1 MIPNVAKPD
10 LSLSVEYN
18 SNLITSGPIEVLH
31 GANLTL
37 SCIDRHAFPPP
48 SFQWFSN
55 GTEISNTDLSTSV
68 ETIGNNQSQLALYN
82 VQGGNFTLKCTA
94 TNSVGTGSRTI
105 TVSVLSKCIAL
116 ICTLTPISCYS
127 LIITVCEFVFFSS
140 SAPPSLTSITPQVTS
155 GLVGNNLTLL
165 LVFNGGHTPL
175 TAQWS
180 TNGSTENVVEG
191 GRVILDGQH
200 SINLTITDLILDDE
214 GIYKLNVT
222 NEIGSSVFRYTV
234 HVYGEC

>member
-1 MIPNVAKPD
+1 M
-10 LSLSVEYN
+10 
-18 SNLITSGPIEVLH
+18 LH

-55 GTEISNTDLSTSV
+55 GAEISNTDLSTSV
-68 ETIGNNQSQLALYN
+68 QTIGNNQSQLALYN
-82 VQGGNFTLKCTA
+82 VQGGSFTLKCTA
-94 TNSVGTGSRTI
+94 TNSEGTGSRTI

-127 LIITVCEFVFFSS
+127 LIIAVCECAFFSS
-140 SAPPSLTSITPQVTS
+140 SAPPSLTSITPQETS
-155 GLVGNNLTLL
+155 GLVGHNLTLL

-180 TNGSTENVVEG
+180 RNTTNGVSETIVER

-214 GIYKLNVT
+214 GYI
-222 NEIGSSVFRYTV
+222 S
-234 HVYGEC
+234 